1 MSLYIF
7 SRGRRYNDFLL
18 LLKYFWFFLND
29 SIKELKSS
37 CVRAIDINELLKAPY
52 YFSTQGMERHTLPFS
67 KLFHERKRKN
77 DEEDKEKYSDVTTR
91 TRTPIASHGVT
102 ALITLR
108 YLHIGDNRLKVLA
121 I

>member
-1 MSLYIF
+1 M
-7 SRGRRYNDFLL
+7 
-18 LLKYFWFFLND
+18 
-29 SIKELKSS
+29 KEK
-37 CVRAIDINELLKAPY
+37 E
-52 YFSTQGMERHTLPFS
+52 
-67 KLFHERKRKN
+67 KN